1 MLEITQDDKK
11 LKQKSHTSF
20 TEVFRMIYIIIYN
33 IFYFAFLGGKLV
45 FFDFWSNL
53 FMGASYQVDK
63 TYRRVTKT
71 AEQNLSEEELIYE
84 KTKRSRKKE
93 KVYKYSAKTL
103 AKLEEQ
109 KKMLLLD
116 LQTAGATRSKVPHVY
131 FYKAKDTKG
140 KIISGTMNGYSKLDV
155 NSYLLN
161 EGYDVYVIKTTP
173 FYDFMYHRSAQEEL
187 NKLANGVQK
196 FKEKR

>member
-11 LKQKSHTSF
+11 LKQKNHTSF

-33 IFYFAFLGGKLV
+33 IFYFALLGVKLV
-45 FFDFWSNL
+45 FFDFWANL

-63 TYRRVTKT
+63 TYRHVTRSQ
-71 AEQNLSEEELIYE
+71 EQNLSEEERIYE
-84 KTKRSRKKE
+84 KTKRSKKKE

-131 FYKAKDTKG
+131 YYKA
-140 KIISGTMNGYSKLDV
+140 
-155 NSYLLN
+155 
-161 EGYDVYVIKTTP
+161 
-173 FYDFMYHRSAQEEL
+173 
-187 NKLANGVQK
+187 
-196 FKEKR
+196 